1 MIVSKIRPKIVSKNS
16 FKKIVS
22 NTVCRVLNTYH
33 LTFSFTTL
41 THGEMSLSS
50 GCSSVKRYD
59 LLRARMSPE
68 CVSVLVRP
76 RARYLSAFAEYPMY
90 TVMEEC
96 VLDNDHMFLLEDS
109 DQRTVEEALG
119 SAGRLQFKRKSSI
132 KVRIFN
138 VSFFSLAY

>member
-1 MIVSKIRPKIVSKNS
+1 
-16 FKKIVS
+16 
-22 NTVCRVLNTYH
+22 
-33 LTFSFTTL
+33 
-41 THGEMSLSS
+41 
-50 GCSSVKRYD
+50 
-59 LLRARMSPE
+59 
-68 CVSVLVRP
+68 LVRP
-76 RARYLSAFAEYPMY
+76 RARYLSAIAEYPMY

-109 DQRTVEEALG
+109 DQHKVEEALG